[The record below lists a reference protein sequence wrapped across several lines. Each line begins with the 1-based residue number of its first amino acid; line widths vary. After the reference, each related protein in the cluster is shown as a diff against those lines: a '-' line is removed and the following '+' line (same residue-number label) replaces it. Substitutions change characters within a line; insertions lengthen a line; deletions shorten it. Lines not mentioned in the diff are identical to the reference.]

1 MRRVW
6 SYLTAFGSGF
16 LAATL
21 LPVASEVV
29 VVGLATRPDVQL
41 GPLWLAASLGNTLG
55 AVVNYGLGRFAL
67 HWRDR
72 RWFPVGPDQLARA
85 QAWFQRW
92 GVWTLLLAW
101 APVVGDA
108 LTVIAGIMRV
118 RPVPFLVL
126 VFVGKAARYA
136 ALLWAVS

>member
-29 VVGLATRPDVQL
+29 VVGLATRPDVEV

-72 RWFPVGPDQLARA
+72 RWFPVRPDQLARA

-108 LTVIAGIMRV
+108 LTVIAGVMRV
-118 RPVPFLVL
+118 RPLPFVIL
-126 VFVGKAARYA
+126 VFIGKAARYA
-136 ALLWAVS
+136 ALLWAVA

>member
-29 VVGLATRPDVQL
+29 VVGLATRPDVEV

-72 RWFPVGPDQLARA
+72 RWFPVRPDQLARA
-85 QAWFQRW
+85 QAWFRRW

-118 RPVPFLVL
+118 RPLAFVTL
-126 VFVGKAARYA
+126 VFIGKAARYA
-136 ALLWAVS
+136 ALLWAIG

>member
-1 MRRVW
+1 MW

-29 VVGLATRPDVQL
+29 VVGLAAQPGVAAA
-41 GPLWLAASLGNTLG
+41 PLWLAASLGNTLG

-72 RWFPVGPDQLARA
+72 RWFPVGPGQLARA

-118 RPVPFLVL
+118 RPLPFLAL